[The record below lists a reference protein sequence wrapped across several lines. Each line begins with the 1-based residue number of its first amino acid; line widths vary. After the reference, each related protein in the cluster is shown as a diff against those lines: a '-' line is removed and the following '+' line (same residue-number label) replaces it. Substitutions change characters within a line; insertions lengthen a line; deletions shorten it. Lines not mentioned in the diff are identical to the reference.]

1 MNYICEECGYISEEA
16 GLCPTC
22 HVYLKEVDE
31 DIEGFDIEEKEDFG
45 TVSDID
51 FLGEGEEKDAI
62 PFEEE
67 LDTDFFDE
75 EDEQI

>member
-31 DIEGFDIEEKEDFG
+31 DVEGFDVEEKDDFG
-45 TVSDID
+45 TASDID
-51 FLGEGEEKDAI
+51 FLGEGKDAM

-67 LDTDFFDE
+67 LEADLLDE